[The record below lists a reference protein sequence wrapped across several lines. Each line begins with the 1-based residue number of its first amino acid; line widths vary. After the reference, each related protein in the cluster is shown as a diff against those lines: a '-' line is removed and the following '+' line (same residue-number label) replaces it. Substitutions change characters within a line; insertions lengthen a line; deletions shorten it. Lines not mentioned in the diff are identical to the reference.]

1 MVKAQR
7 AVLPKQLPLVVV
19 GGITPDNMQ
28 PWLEAGANGFGL
40 GSGLY
45 KAGQPAEQVAAQAS
59 AYVAGVA
66 RR

>member
-1 MVKAQR
+1 VLKAQR
-7 AVLPKQLPLVVV
+7 AVLPANIPVLAV

-28 PWLEAGANGFGL
+28 PWLEAGAAGFGL

-45 KAGQPAEQVAAQAS
+45 RPGQSADEVATQARAYIAGL
-59 AYVAGVA
+59 